1 VKKRFAEKTTN
12 ITSEVIIMRLCTG
25 VACCIPN
32 IFDVM
37 FLENINLSSNK
48 MG

>member
-12 ITSEVIIMRLCTG
+12 ITSEVIIMRYD
-25 VACCIPN
+25 VARCIPN

-48 MG
+48 IG